1 MADDASTGQ
10 VVLFGGYN
18 YTADSLGD
26 TWTSNGLAWTQHSP
40 AHVPLS
46 RDAQEMAFDQA
57 SGQLVMFGGER
68 IDVGGLND
76 TWVWTGSDWT
86 QLHPAQSPPNL
97 SYAAITYDPATK
109 QLVMFGG
116 FEYISGPEGE
126 ILNTTWTW
134 NGTTWSEQHPATA
147 PPASTE
153 NVMGFDPQ
161 LNEVVMLTNTA
172 PAQTWAWNGSNWN
185 ELSSS
190 TNPTGR
196 RLGAMALD
204 TTANQL
210 ILTGGVSN
218 ASNGLLADTWTLGT
232 SWSQLAPSQ
241 AAPAVSGAAIATD
254 PATGHLMLFGGS
266 PSNNSAALSNQTW
279 AWGPLTIDPGPLPT
293 ATEGVAYRDNLAAV
307 GLTNEPDWQIASGS
321 LPAGLSLSNVGT
333 ISGTPSV
340 SGTFTFTVSVTDG
353 KSTATHSLTLTVGP
367 GTIPGVYVANG
378 ANSQIHGFALSA
390 AGNATPVTTLSGP
403 LTTLNGPTGLLFDQ
417 LGRLYVANSGADTVD
432 LFAAGASGNIAP
444 ASVLG
449 GSNTG
454 LASPYGLALDS
465 AGDLYVAD
473 QPANT
478 ITVYPS
484 GASGNATPIRTITGA
499 HTQLDSPQAVQIDA
513 AGHLWVANAA
523 ANTLTEYAASANGD
537 SAPLATISGVDGPE
551 GLTQNAAGELV
562 VTNTDGAA
570 VTAFANPGP
579 TGEIVPALTIAGAA
593 ARLDFPIGVDVDA
606 AGRLYVA
613 NQFGGLNVYG
623 AGASG
628 NAPPLAV
635 IAGGA
640 TGLAAPGAVAVT
652 PPLDIVT
659 RSLPRAIAG
668 RRYHRRL
675 YSVLGRRPLHWRL
688 AHGRLPAGLRL
699 SRTGELSGTPKHAG
713 KHKLTFEVTDSTKPV
728 ARARRTVE
736 LTIAPAKHKPASHN
750 PSRKRRKHHSDR
762 NQH

>member
-1 MADDASTGQ
+1 MAYDASTGQ
-10 VVLFGGYN
+10 VVLFGGFT
-18 YTADSLGD
+18 YTPQESLSD
-26 TWTSNGLAWTQHSP
+26 TWTSNGLSWTQRTP
-40 AHVPLS
+40 AHVPTP
-46 RDAQEMAFDQA
+46 RDSAEMAYDQA
-57 SGQLVMFGGER
+57 SGQLVMFGGETVG
-68 IDVGGLND
+68 VGGLDD
-76 TWVWTGSDWT
+76 TWVWTGSDWM

-97 SYAAITYDPATK
+97 NAAAITYDPATK

-116 FEYISGPEGE
+116 FEYTSGLNGE

-134 NGTTWSEQHPATA
+134 NGTTWTQQHPTAA
-147 PPASTE
+147 PPASAQGT
-153 NVMGFDPQ
+153 MAFDPQ

-172 PAQTWAWNGSNWN
+172 PAQTWAWNGSNWRQ
-185 ELSSS
+185 LSSS
-190 TNPTGR
+190 TNPPSR

-204 TTANQL
+204 TAANQL
-210 ILTGGVSN
+210 ILTGGVSDAN
-218 ASNGLLADTWTLGT
+218 APLADTWTEGT
-232 SWSQLAPSQ
+232 SWSQLTPSQ
-241 AAPAVSGAAIATD
+241 AAPAVPGAAIATD
-254 PATGHLMLFGGS
+254 PATGHLMLFGGFVGATG
-266 PSNNSAALSNQTW
+266 AALSNQTW

-293 ATEGVAYRDNLAAV
+293 ATVGVAYRDNLAAV

-353 KSTATHSLTLTVGP
+353 KSTATRSLTLTVGP

-432 LFAAGASGNIAP
+432 LFAAGASGNVAP
-444 ASVLG
+444 KSVLG
-449 GSNTG
+449 GAKTG

-465 AGDLYVAD
+465 TGDLYVAD

-478 ITVYPS
+478 ITVYAP
-484 GASGNATPIRTITGA
+484 GASGNVTPMRTITGP

-523 ANTLTEYAASANGD
+523 ANTLSEYAASANGD

-551 GLTQNAAGELV
+551 GLTQNAAGQLV
-562 VTNTDGAA
+562 ATNTDGAA

-628 NAPPLAV
+628 NATPLAV

-652 PPLDIVT
+652 PPLVIVT
-659 RSLPRAIAG
+659 QSLPRATTG
-668 RRYHRRL
+668 RRYHQRL
-675 YSVLGRRPLHWRL
+675 HSALGRRPLHWRV

-713 KHKLTFEVTDSTKPV
+713 KQKLTIEVTDSTKPV
-728 ARARRTVE
+728 ARARRTME
-736 LTIAPAKHKPASHN
+736 LAIAPAKHQPASHN
-750 PSRKRRKHHSDR
+750 PSRKRRKHRSDHS
-762 NQH
+762 QH